1 MKSTSIRFGF
11 DLDNTLIDYSGSVLK
26 YCQAKNL
33 KNCFDI
39 ETLRQLLRELDTT
52 NHEWQVAQC
61 WLYTTGLNYAKF
73 ADGAIDFID
82 YLHKKDVSIYII
94 SHKTEFTPDFCGRKN
109 LRYFAS
115 TWLENNGITNIL
127 PSPRNLYFENTRQD
141 KITQIN
147 RLNLRYFVDDLF
159 DVLDDPNI
167 SQSINK
173 YLIGSQNFTN
183 DSIKCAQ
190 NFIQL
195 KEMVSNEF

>member
-26 YCQAKNL
+26 YCQVKNL

-52 NHEWQVAQC
+52 NHEWQLAQC

-167 SQSINK
+167 SQSISK

-183 DSIKCAQ
+183 ESIKCAQ

-195 KEMVSNEF
+195 KEMVLNEF